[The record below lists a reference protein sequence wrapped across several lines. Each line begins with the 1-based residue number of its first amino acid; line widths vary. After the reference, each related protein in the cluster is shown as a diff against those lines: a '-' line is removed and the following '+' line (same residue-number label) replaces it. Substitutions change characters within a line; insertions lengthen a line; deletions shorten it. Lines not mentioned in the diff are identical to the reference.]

1 MERLRDG
8 CLPKL
13 NADVDTLKRELE
25 QVFQAVKSTCG
36 ERESSRPGVVA
47 GMVIKGSELPHFRS
61 VEIGRGRP
69 GPTQVLKE
77 PSHWA
82 GVVRE
87 RDSSGNWFSG
97 KKATSSISWLVAGS
111 PPAVHRR

>member
-36 ERESSRPGVVA
+36 ERREQPPQALSA
-47 GMVIKGSELPHFRS
+47 GMVIKG
-61 VEIGRGRP
+61 
-69 GPTQVLKE
+69 K
-77 PSHWA
+77 
-82 GVVRE
+82 
-87 RDSSGNWFSG
+87 
-97 KKATSSISWLVAGS
+97 
-111 PPAVHRR
+111 